1 MLVFEKKYNKIQL
14 DTLDHKII
22 GALGKNC
29 RLNESKISKMVSRS
43 REVVSYRINKLEENG
58 IIAGNITGI
67 NLKALGYFTSHMF
80 IQFRNFSPEQEEII
94 ISKLKKL
101 EYVNAIII
109 FIGNWDLEVS
119 IVSKDIFE
127 LYNYVYEI
135 VDLLN
140 PLDYEL
146 IVRLE
151 STKVGSLPK
160 QGKKIS
166 SKSKNNKSKFDKVD
180 LDILKLI
187 SNDAKLSYSQ
197 IATKLGMSGE
207 TVKYRMNN
215 LVKNKIITDFRPVL
229 NYEALGY
236 NMMVLLVSLTRH
248 NLDVDKKIKLYAD
261 GDEIL
266 WIAKGLGKWDIIVYV
281 LSKTTIDNFKAIK
294 RLRNIFGN
302 DLKQYSS
309 LFGVREPK
317 YTYFTEN
324 LYSKEI

>member
-1 MLVFEKKYNKIQL
+1 MLVFEKKYNKVQL
-14 DTLDHKII
+14 DVLDHKII
-22 GALGKNC
+22 SALGKNC
-29 RLNESKISKMVSRS
+29 RLNESQISKMVSRS
-43 REVVSYRINKLEENG
+43 REVVSYRIKKLEENG
-58 IIAGNITGI
+58 IIAGYITGI

-94 ISKLKKL
+94 LSKLKKL
-101 EYVNAIII
+101 EYINAIIV
-109 FIGNWDLEVS
+109 FIGSWDLEVS

-146 IVRLE
+146 VVRLE

-166 SKSKNNKSKFDKVD
+166 SRSKSKYDEVD
-180 LDILKLI
+180 LDVLNLI

-197 IATKLGMSGE
+197 IGKELKMSGE

-215 LVKNKIITDFRPVL
+215 LVKNNIITDFRPVL

-261 GDEIL
+261 GNEIL

-281 LSKTTIDNFKAIK
+281 LSKTTIDNFQAIK

-317 YTYFTEN
+317 YTYFTKN
-324 LYSKEI
+324 MYTK